1 MHAEL
6 VSRRVA
12 GTDLVA
18 VYDVFDDAAAGV
30 AEAFGARH
38 TSSAAELIE
47 SSDVDAVAICSSTD
61 TYIDLLVGVAAAGKP
76 AFVEKPLS
84 LDLAEV
90 NRGIAAA
97 TEAGIV
103 EKPLSLDLAEVNRGI
118 AAATEAGIAVQVRL
132 RGRTVGSVEI
142 AAATEAGIAVQ
153 VGFNR
158 RFDEAH
164 RHVRDRVAAGDVGDV
179 HLVRISS
186 RDPDPPPIPY
196 IEASGGIFCD
206 MTIHDF
212 DMARFVT
219 GSDAV
224 EVYATGAVRVD
235 PAIGEAGDLDTAV
248 VVAHANGAITTID
261 NSRRAVYGYDQ
272 RLEAFGS
279 KGMACSD
286 NPPSA
291 TAQYWD
297 GDGSHGRPLPYF
309 FLDRYIPVVPGRV
322 GGVRGNGGRRAVA
335 GEPGR
340 RPGPAGDGLGRLE
353 VGPRGPP
360 GGHRRDRLTRPCD
373 PPAFPPGIGRVLHG
387 MRA

>member
-6 VSRRVA
+6 ISQRIP
-12 GTDLVA
+12 GTALAA
-18 VYDVFDDAAAGV
+18 VYDVFDGAAASV
-30 AEAFGARH
+30 AAAFGARH
-38 TSSAAELIE
+38 ASNSAELIE
-47 SSDVDAVAICSSTD
+47 ADDVDAVAICSSTD
-61 TYIDLLVGVAAAGKP
+61 THIDLLVEAAAAGKP

-90 NRGIAAA
+90 DRG
-97 TEAGIV
+97 
-103 EKPLSLDLAEVNRGI
+103 
-118 AAATEAGIAVQVRL
+118 
-132 RGRTVGSVEI
+132 I

-158 RFDEAH
+158 RFDAAH

-186 RDPDPPPIPY
+186 RDPDPPPISY
-196 IEASGGIFCD
+196 IKVSGGIFCD

-224 EVYATGAVRVD
+224 EVYATGGVRVD

-248 VVAHANGAITTID
+248 VVVTHASGAITTID

-279 KGMACSD
+279 AGMASSD

-291 TAQYWD
+291 TARYWD
-297 GDGSHGRPLPYF
+297 GDGVHGEPLPYF
-309 FLDRYIPVVPGRV
+309 FLDRYIPSYLAEWNAFVAMV
-322 GGVRGNGGRRAVA
+322 GGAPSPVNLADGRAPLVMGLAAWKSVREDRPVA
-335 GEPGR
+335 IE
-340 RPGPAGDGLGRLE
+340 D
-353 VGPRGPP
+353 VG
-360 GGHRRDRLTRPCD
+360 
-373 PPAFPPGIGRVLHG
+373 
-387 MRA
+387 

>member
-1 MHAEL
+1 MSGPVRIGLLGCGRIGSMHAEL
-6 VSRRVA
+6 LSQRVPDTA
-12 GTDLVA
+12 LAA
-18 VYDVFDDAAAGV
+18 VFDVFDGAAASV

-38 TSSAAELIE
+38 ASSSAEVIE
-47 SSDVDAVAICSSTD
+47 ADDVDAVVICSSTD
-61 TYIDLLVGVAAAGKP
+61 THMDLLVEVAEAGKP

-90 NRGIAAA
+90 DRG
-97 TEAGIV
+97 
-103 EKPLSLDLAEVNRGI
+103 
-118 AAATEAGIAVQVRL
+118 
-132 RGRTVGSVEI
+132 I

-158 RFDEAH
+158 RFDPAH

-186 RDPDPPPIPY
+186 RDPDPPPISY
-196 IEASGGIFCD
+196 IEVSGGIFCD

-212 DMARFVT
+212 DMTRFVT

-224 EVYATGAVRVD
+224 EVYATGGVRVD

-248 VVAHANGAITTID
+248 IVVTHENGAITTID

-279 KGMACSD
+279 GGMASSD

-291 TAQYWD
+291 TARYW
-297 GDGSHGRPLPYF
+297 GPQGSHGLPLSYF
-309 FLDRYIPVVPGRV
+309 FVERYTASYLAEWDAFVAT
-322 GGVRGNGGRRAVA
+322 VRGAPSPVSLADGRAPLVMGLAAWRSVREGRPVA
-335 GEPGR
+335 ISE
-340 RPGPAGDGLGRLE
+340 
-353 VGPRGPP
+353 
-360 GGHRRDRLTRPCD
+360 
-373 PPAFPPGIGRVLHG
+373 IG
-387 MRA
+387 

>member
-1 MHAEL
+1 MSGPVRIGLLGCGRIGAMHAEL
-6 VSRRVA
+6 IARRVPGA
-12 GTDLVA
+12 DLAA
-18 VYDVFDDAAAGV
+18 VYDVVDDAAASV
-30 AEAFGARH
+30 AGEYGARVA
-38 TSSAAELIE
+38 TSPAEVIE
-47 SSDVDAVAICSSTD
+47 ADDVDAVAVCSSTD
-61 TYIDLLVGVAAAGKP
+61 THIDLLVEAAAAGKP

-90 NRGIAAA
+90 DRG
-97 TEAGIV
+97 
-103 EKPLSLDLAEVNRGI
+103 
-118 AAATEAGIAVQVRL
+118 
-132 RGRTVGSVEI
+132 I

-158 RFDEAH
+158 RFDAAH

-196 IEASGGIFCD
+196 IEVSGGIFCD

-212 DMARFVT
+212 DMARFVI

-224 EVYATGAVRVD
+224 EVYAVGGVRVD

-248 VVAHANGAITTID
+248 IVVTHASGAITTID

-279 KGMACSD
+279 AGMASSD

-291 TAQYWD
+291 TARYWD
-297 GDGSHGRPLPYF
+297 GDGEHGAPLPYF
-309 FLDRYIPVVPGRV
+309 FVERYTASYLAEWDAFVAM
-322 GGVRGNGGRRAVA
+322 VRGAAPSPVTLADGRAPLVMGLAAWKSVREGRPVA
-335 GEPGR
+335 INE
-340 RPGPAGDGLGRLE
+340 
-353 VGPRGPP
+353 
-360 GGHRRDRLTRPCD
+360 
-373 PPAFPPGIGRVLHG
+373 IG
-387 MRA
+387 